1 MMKYKIGYIDEDTL
15 EVAKY
20 EKDLRAYFDV
30 IGYYIKKGL
39 PLADLINQVYQS
51 DIDLLMVDY
60 LMVDKGILTYNGDE
74 VARAFEEIK
83 PRFPI
88 VIFTHEQNQAFP
100 HVDNPFNICDKAEVK
115 DDTKKFVT
123 KLTKLIE
130 HYKIFVSKRKDL
142 INKLLDKGEKEGLNS
157 EEKHELLQAQLEL
170 TNLDKRSTEVPLQ
183 LLTDKKLEDLSKTTK
198 DAEAFLESLIKK
210 NKN

>member
-1 MMKYKIGYIDEDTL
+1 MKYKVGYIDENSL

-20 EKDLRAYFDV
+20 EKDLRDYFDV
-30 IGYYIKKGL
+30 IGYDIKKGL

-60 LMVDKGILTYNGDE
+60 LMVDKGILIYNGDE

-83 PRFPI
+83 PRFPL

-115 DDTKKFVT
+115 DDTIKFVT

-130 HYKIFVSKRKDL
+130 QYKGFVSKRKEL
-142 INKLLDKGEKEGLNS
+142 INILLDKGEKGGLSS
-157 EEKHELLQAQLEL
+157 EEKHELLQAQSEL
-170 TNLDKRSTEVPLQ
+170 NNLDKRSAEVPLQ

-198 DAEAFLESLIKK
+198 DAEAFLESLIK
-210 NKN
+210 NKTK

>member
-1 MMKYKIGYIDEDTL
+1 MKYKVGYIDEDSL

-20 EKDLRAYFDV
+20 EKDLRAYFEV
-30 IGYYIKKGL
+30 IGYDIKKGL

-51 DIDLLMVDY
+51 DIDLLMIDY
-60 LMVDKGILTYNGDE
+60 LMVDKGILIYNGDE

-115 DDTKKFVT
+115 DDTIRFVT
-123 KLTKLIE
+123 KLSKLIE
-130 HYKIFVSKRKDL
+130 QYKGFVSKRKDL
-142 INKLLDKGEKEGLNS
+142 INKLLDKGEKEGLS
-157 EEKHELLQAQLEL
+157 PQEKHELLEAQLEL
-170 TNLDKRSTEVPLQ
+170 NNLDKRSTEVPLQ
-183 LLTDKKLEDLSKTTK
+183 LLTDKKLEDISKTTK

-210 NKN
+210 NKK

>member
-1 MMKYKIGYIDEDTL
+1 MRYKVGYIDEDPTQFK
-15 EVAKY
+15 KY
-20 EKDLRAYFDV
+20 ERELREFFDV
-30 IGYYIKKGL
+30 IGYEISKGL
-39 PLADLINQVYQS
+39 PLDDLINQVYQS
-51 DIDLLMVDY
+51 DIDLLLVDY
-60 LMVDKGILTYNGDE
+60 LLVEKGVLVYNGDK

-88 VIFTHEQNQAFP
+88 IIFTNEENQAFP
-100 HVDNPFNICDKAEVK
+100 QVDNPFNICDKAEVK
-115 DDTKKFVT
+115 DNINKFVS

-130 HYKIFVSKRKDL
+130 RYKGFVSKRKDL
-142 INKLLDKGEKEGLNS
+142 INQLLDKGEKEGLSS

-170 TNLDKRSTEVPLQ
+170 NNLDKRSAEVPLQ

-210 NKN
+210 KKK